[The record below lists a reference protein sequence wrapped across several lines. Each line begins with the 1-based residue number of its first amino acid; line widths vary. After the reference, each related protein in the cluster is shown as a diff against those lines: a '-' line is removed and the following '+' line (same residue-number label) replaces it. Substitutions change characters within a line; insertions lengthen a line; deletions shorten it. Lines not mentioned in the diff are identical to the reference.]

1 MTSTSILPLATRTLQ
16 YRLDLELEVSVAA
29 AEHTFAS
36 EDVKLRWMLDY
47 LLNAAAWQLA
57 VADERSAALTS
68 RAARPAPPDLPHVP
82 TGGAGAT
89 TEPRASRMQT
99 PRDP

>member
-1 MTSTSILPLATRTLQ
+1 MTSSVSILPLATRTLQ

-29 AEHTFAS
+29 AKQSFAS

-47 LLNAAAWQLA
+47 LLNASAWQLA

-68 RAARPAPPDLPHVP
+68 QHAAQRPAPPDPPRAP
-82 TGGAGAT
+82 TGGAGVT
-89 TEPRASRMQT
+89 LPRASR
-99 PRDP
+99 R